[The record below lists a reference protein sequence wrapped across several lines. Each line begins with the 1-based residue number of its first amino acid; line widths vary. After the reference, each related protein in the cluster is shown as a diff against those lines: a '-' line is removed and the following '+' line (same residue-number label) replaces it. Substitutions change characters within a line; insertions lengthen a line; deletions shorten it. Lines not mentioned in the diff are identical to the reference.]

1 MKLVSGL
8 VRPDKVEAVKAALG
22 KMNVSGLTV
31 TEARD
36 FSPQKHETTVWR
48 GHEYS
53 IGCSVKMELSA
64 VVHDDDVDQVV
75 SVIIRT
81 ARTGTAGDGHVRVMS
96 VDHRYDICTGQRDVS

>member
-1 MKLVSGL
+1 
-8 VRPDKVEAVKAALG
+8 
-22 KMNVSGLTV
+22 MNISALTV
-31 TEARD
+31 TGARD

-96 VDHRYDICTGQRDVS
+96 VDHPVGSTWKGGRDCSYLRAQGRLQCAGFLARPVRR